1 MQDGA
6 AQRRMPRTP
15 ATMFII
21 FMLFATVGLAGCSIL
36 TETLEDAA
44 GVASSDESEE
54 EAEEGDDT
62 EGETE
67 DGLDSDV
74 DSSSD
79 TQIVSHGGYSLEVP
93 AEWVVSSEENSYG
106 IVTYTILTSEEDYY
120 AYFVFQ
126 PGVTLVDSGIT
137 SGEELVSLYADG
149 LGIDTSGF
157 ELTITD
163 EGALIY
169 RSVYEDPDYPNLGY
183 AEVIISGDSYAVI
196 STACPEETFD
206 EHDEEM
212 TEVLDSL
219 TIEDPAAPIFSSDA

>member
-6 AQRRMPRTP
+6 AQRRMSR
-15 ATMFII
+15 ALAAL
-21 FMLFATVGLAGCSIL
+21 FMLFVLFASFGLAGCSIL
-36 TETLEDAA
+36 TEALEDVVETM
-44 GVASSDESEE
+44 GSDEEDETGEE
-54 EAEEGDDT
+54 S
-62 EGETE
+62 
-67 DGLDSDV
+67 DSDT
-74 DSSSD
+74 DTSSGTGSSSD

-106 IVTYTILTSEEDYY
+106 TVTYTILTSEEDYY

-137 SGEELVSLYADG
+137 SAEELVSLYADG

-157 ELTITD
+157 EQTITD

-206 EHDEEM
+206 EHDAEM

-219 TIEDPAAPIFSSDA
+219 TIEDPEAPIFSSST

>member
-1 MQDGA
+1 M
-6 AQRRMPRTP
+6 RNECIRWRTVRVLP
-15 ATMFII
+15 TLFMI
-21 FMLFATVGLAGCSIL
+21 FVLFATVGLAGCS
-36 TETLEDAA
+36 TLMEAVEDAA
-44 GVASSDESEE
+44 EAANSDEE
-54 EAEEGDDT
+54 EAEEEAEGD
-62 EGETE
+62 
-67 DGLDSDV
+67 LDSDA

-120 AYFVFQ
+120 TYFVFQ

-137 SGEELVSLYADG
+137 SAEELVSMYADG

-157 ELTITD
+157 EQTITD

-183 AEVIISGDSYAVI
+183 VEVVISGDSYAVI

-219 TIEDPAAPIFSSDA
+219 TIEDPAAPFFSSGT

>member
-6 AQRRMPRTP
+6 AQRRMSR
-15 ATMFII
+15 ALAALFMI
-21 FMLFATVGLAGCSIL
+21 FVLFASFGLAGCSIL
-36 TETLEDAA
+36 TETLEDA
-44 GVASSDESEE
+44 VETASSDEEDETGEE
-54 EAEEGDDT
+54 P
-62 EGETE
+62 
-67 DGLDSDV
+67 DSDA
-74 DSSSD
+74 DTSSDTDTGSD

-120 AYFVFQ
+120 AYVVFQ

-137 SGEELVSLYADG
+137 SAEELVSLYADG

-157 ELTITD
+157 EQTITD

-219 TIEDPAAPIFSSDA
+219 TIEDPAAPIFSSNT